1 MTVAVIQM
9 RMDVAWFRTGKDE
22 LEKMDLLVISLS
34 KISRVS
40 FYSSHLQVFFF
51 F

>member
-22 LEKMDLLVISLS
+22 LKMDLLVISLS

-40 FYSSHLQVFFF
+40 FYSSHFQVFFF